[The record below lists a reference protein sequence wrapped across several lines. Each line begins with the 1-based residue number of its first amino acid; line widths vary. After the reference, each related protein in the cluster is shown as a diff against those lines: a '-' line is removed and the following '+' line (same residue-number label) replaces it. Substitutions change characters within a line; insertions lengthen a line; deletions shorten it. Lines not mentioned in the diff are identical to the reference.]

1 MADNNFRAYRSR
13 HAVAQDDIEA
23 GARDAVRDPLA
34 ELARL
39 IGQAD
44 PVSEFSRSAR
54 RDPEPHDD
62 AEPVAPAQN
71 LAAGDGYHEPN
82 QYAEDNDVQPQ
93 LAEPYPP
100 PRDNPRYGRD
110 ETREPP
116 IDSRYSE
123 RVEDFDPARDREPA
137 YDARYRDDNV
147 PAEPRGRPLPALA
160 PQSYDDE
167 YEDDEQWQDDADDQS
182 YEPEEY
188 EDESESGSR
197 RGGMVVILAVLG
209 LAIVGAASAFAY
221 REMFGGTILPLLP
234 PIIKASDGPNKIIPA
249 QAGTSGGADAANAN
263 SGEKLVSREEQ
274 PGAIQP
280 QNAAPRVVATIP
292 VVPAPAAAPS
302 SNAVAP
308 APVVAPVAAPAV
320 APASPPAAAGSTEPK
335 KVHTVLIRPDQS
347 GGTNMAAAAPPAP
360 AARPTAPAPV
370 ATRPSPAPAPR
381 PAANAPLALVPAAEG
396 RSAPVQPRTQVAR
409 TEAAPAP
416 LASAPAAAPSGG
428 GYSVQ
433 VTSQRSEA
441 EAQTAFRALKAK
453 FPKELGSHEPIIRRA
468 DLGEKGTYYRAMV
481 GPFASMEAAAGMCSN
496 LKAAG
501 GSCIVQR
508 N

>member
-13 HAVAQDDIEA
+13 DAVAQDDIA
-23 GARDAVRDPLA
+23 ADARAAARDPLA

-54 RDPEPHDD
+54 RDPEPYND
-62 AEPVAPAQN
+62 AEPAAPAQD
-71 LAAGDGYHEPN
+71 LAAGDGYGEPN
-82 QYAEDNDVQPQ
+82 QYAEDNYVQPR

-110 ETREPP
+110 DMREPP
-116 IDSRYSE
+116 IDNRYSE
-123 RVEDFDPARDREPA
+123 RVDDFDPVRDRDQA

-182 YEPEEY
+182 YEPNEY
-188 EDESESGSR
+188 DEESESGSR

-221 REMFGGTILPLLP
+221 REMFGGTILPSLP

-249 QAGTSGGADAANAN
+249 QAGTSGGANAASAN

-274 PGAIQP
+274 PVAIQP
-280 QNAAPRVVATIP
+280 QSAAPSVVATIP
-292 VVPAPAAAPS
+292 VVPAPAAGSS
-302 SNAVAP
+302 SNT
-308 APVVAPVAAPAV
+308 VAPVPPPAPMAAP
-320 APASPPAAAGSTEPK
+320 APASPPPAAGSTEPK

-347 GGTNMAAAAPPAP
+347 GGAHAAAAAAPAP
-360 AARPTAPAPV
+360 RPIASAPV
-370 ATRPSPAPAPR
+370 ATRPSPAPR
-381 PAANAPLALVPAAEG
+381 PSANAPLALVPTAEG
-396 RSAPVQPRTQVAR
+396 RAAPVEPRTQVAR
-409 TEAAPAP
+409 TQAAPAP
-416 LASAPAAAPSGG
+416 LAPAPAAAPSAG

-433 VTSQRSEA
+433 ITSQRSEA
-441 EAQTAFRALKAK
+441 EAQAAFRALKAK

-468 DLGEKGTYYRAMV
+468 DLGGKGTYYRAMV